1 MSRLMLFFGGEL
13 RMGDEFTATYIGGQN
28 RPIIVDHD
36 ISLTMLKERVMGVLR
51 INPSTTTVSLTCR
64 LRHNG
69 GHCATPV
76 NDEEVCEFMLLEA
89 RIDPVVVYVEAK
101 PNNHGDVAGPSTEIQ
116 IEPSLFLM
124 LPSIRTK
131 RKYFSLHEDDIDNND
146 EDSYKTMDSGSSD
159 TGDSSSQPDTELQE
173 TMYNYTN
180 NENIGDE
187 FIQEHARRNVAGLQS
202 MDANNN
208 FEDTFRTTEEWDGN
222 EHCDPP
228 IINIVSSTEATI
240 PSEVY
245 EGQIFH
251 NKEDLQAAINGW
263 SIAQNVQHIMPII
276 KQQLDMKPKEI
287 IARMESKFEM
297 KISYMKAWDARR
309 KAIEAIFG
317 SYEESYRSVLRFM
330 EVLRMSQPGTVYNVD
345 LVGGSRFKAIFWAFS
360 PSINGWQHCRPVL
373 SLDGTFL
380 LGKYCGTLL
389 AAVGIDVNGGLF
401 PLAFAIVESESNDS
415 WVWFLRNLHNLV
427 EVVKERQNL
436 CIISDKHAGLVRGCH
451 EIFPQ
456 AVHRH
461 CLRHLRENFKK
472 FLRRQGIVDVEGLCN
487 NMYLAGSTEDSA
499 SFTRMME
506 HIKNAKQEAYDWLIQ
521 RDVSKWSLLF
531 DNGCRYS
538 IMTTNASECFN
549 GVLKRARGL
558 PIQGLVMSI
567 YYNLVSLFMRRS
579 IKLISG

>member
-36 ISLTMLKERVMGVLR
+36 ISLAMLKERVMGVLR

-124 LPSIRTK
+124 LPSIRTNENI
-131 RKYFSLHEDDIDNND
+131 SLHEDDIDNNV

-159 TGDSSSQPDTELQE
+159 TGDNSSQPDTELQE

-187 FIQEHARRNVAGLQS
+187 FIQEHARRNAAGLQS

-251 NKEDLQAAINGW
+251 NKEDLQAAING
-263 SIAQNVQHIMPII
+263 
-276 KQQLDMKPKEI
+276 
-287 IARMESKFEM
+287 
-297 KISYMKAWDARR
+297 
-309 KAIEAIFG
+309 
-317 SYEESYRSVLRFM
+317 
-330 EVLRMSQPGTVYNVD
+330 
-345 LVGGSRFKAIFWAFS
+345 SRFKAIFWAFG

-380 LGKYCGTLL
+380 LGKYRGTLL
-389 AAVGIDVNGGLF
+389 AAVGIDANGGLF

-415 WVWFLRNLHNLV
+415 
-427 EVVKERQNL
+427 
-436 CIISDKHAGLVRGCH
+436 
-451 EIFPQ
+451 
-456 AVHRH
+456 
-461 CLRHLRENFKK
+461 
-472 FLRRQGIVDVEGLCN
+472 
-487 NMYLAGSTEDSA
+487 
-499 SFTRMME
+499 
-506 HIKNAKQEAYDWLIQ
+506 
-521 RDVSKWSLLF
+521 
-531 DNGCRYS
+531 
-538 IMTTNASECFN
+538 
-549 GVLKRARGL
+549 
-558 PIQGLVMSI
+558 
-567 YYNLVSLFMRRS
+567 
-579 IKLISG
+579 